1 MRRGRHDEVGELL
14 SITPFVLLFSE
25 TEKMNRC
32 RERDLL
38 NQAVFERLHTS
49 VPTAQLYNFTT
60 ETNSKF
66 TDPYPANIWDYKPY
80 TPDPPLIL
88 GAIAIVW
95 AGLLAILIALNW
107 EARTLISIR

>member
-1 MRRGRHDEVGELL
+1 M

-25 TEKMNRC
+25 TEKMNMY

-49 VPTAQLYNFTT
+49 VPTAQLYDFTT
-60 ETNSKF
+60 ETSNSKF

-95 AGLLAILIALNW
+95 AWLLAIIIALNW